1 LPTLT
6 SWFVSCLAAA
16 YLRWVDLTSRILWVN
31 RSIRDKLESEGRGFI
46 YAFWHGRQV
55 FLVVTHSGPRSHPL
69 ISLSKDGDLI
79 ARVCR
84 SFGVV
89 AIRGSSSRGGAS
101 ALFTMKTALDA
112 GENVGFTPDGP
123 KGPFQQIQPGILYLA
138 QKMGRPIVPVAYGA
152 KKCWTFKG
160 RWDEFI
166 VPKPFNRISMVYGE
180 PVFVT
185 PEDDL
190 VKKALELKTRLD
202 EVTRQADTVACAG

>member
-1 LPTLT
+1 L
-6 SWFVSCLAAA
+6 
-16 YLRWVDLTSRILWVN
+16 VDATSRIVWVN
-31 RSIRDKLESEGRGFI
+31 RSIRDTLEGEGRGFI

-69 ISLSKDGDLI
+69 VSLSRDGDLI

-101 ALFTMKTALDA
+101 ALFTMKTFLDE
-112 GENVGFTPDGP
+112 GDNVGFTPDGP

-138 QKMGRPIVPVAYGA
+138 QKTGRPIVPVAYGA

-180 PVFVT
+180 PVFVNSG
-185 PEDDL
+185 DDL
-190 VKKALELKTRLD
+190 VKKAAELKTRLD
-202 EVTRQADTVACAG
+202 DVTHDADMVAGGSCRTLGHHDGTPG